1 MSGASADRMERLLHR
16 GRQVGLA
23 YPGAIDRDEYVRVR
37 RESRGFHEPW
47 EPIPPAGFHAYG
59 DDEFDR
65 ELATCRTAERECLL
79 VVRLVDGALVGRIA
93 FNQIIRG
100 ALQQCFLG
108 YWIGA
113 AYAGQG
119 LMREGIGLALVHAFE
134 GLGLHRVEANIQPSN
149 GPSIGVVLA
158 NGFVREGFSVRYL
171 QIAGNWADHER
182 WAIWKERWESLRYG
196 SGNPQIAPNG

>member
-1 MSGASADRMERLLHR
+1 MSDASAERLERLLVR
-16 GRQVGLA
+16 GRRVGLA
-23 YPGAIDRDEYVRVR
+23 YPIASDRDEFVRVR

-47 EPIPPAGFHAYG
+47 EPIPPEGFDAYG
-59 DDEFDR
+59 DDGFDR
-65 ELATCRTAERECLL
+65 ELATARTEGREGLL
-79 VVRLVDGALVGRIA
+79 VIRVADGAIVGRIA

-100 ALQQCFLG
+100 PLQQCFLG

-113 AYAGQG
+113 AYGGQG

-134 GLGLHRVEANIQPSN
+134 RLGLHRVEANIQPSN

-182 WAIWKERWESLRYG
+182 WAIWRERWESLRGG
-196 SGNPQIAPNG
+196 SGNPQIDANG